1 MNKSELLEAVDKKFP
16 DVIQTASELIKIP
29 SRNPPGEE
37 KRCAEYIYSRL
48 EEFGLET
55 HLVSEPFSN
64 RPQVVALVRG
74 KNENTILLNGH
85 IDTVPEGD
93 AEDWSMD
100 PFSGKVKDDFLY
112 GRGSVD
118 MKSALAIMMHVTKFA
133 KTNGSVLLTFAVG
146 EERAEPGT
154 STLLSYIKRFN
165 LNIRYGLVLEPTA
178 LKVASCQKGAAWFR
192 IKLKGRSAHA
202 SAPDKGIN
210 AIEIASKVMH
220 AINDYRNVIVKRKHR
235 LADAPTC
242 TITMISGGFKENVI
256 PDKCE
261 LVIDRRLVPGESS
274 NMVEHELRPY
284 IDKLQLDY
292 EMDRIGSREPVEI
305 DDSAAIARAVID
317 ATNEATGTSTSIICF
332 QGATDNEHL
341 VASGMQSLVWGPGN
355 LNKAHAIDECISIS
369 EMKHATVALAL
380 LLNKLLV

>member
-1 MNKSELLEAVDKKFP
+1 MKKSDVLETVDEKFP
-16 DVIQTASELIKIP
+16 EIIQTASELIKIP

-37 KRCAEYIYSRL
+37 KHCAEYIYSRL
-48 EEFGLET
+48 KEFGLET

-64 RPQVVALVRG
+64 RPQVVALARG

-93 AEDWSMD
+93 PEDWSVD
-100 PFSGKVKDDFLY
+100 PFSGKVKDGFLY

-118 MKSALAIMMHVTKFA
+118 MKSALAIMMHIANIADVSG
-133 KTNGSVLLTFAVG
+133 NILLTFAVG
-146 EERAEPGT
+146 EERAELGT

-165 LNIRYGLVLEPTA
+165 LNIQYGLVLEPTA
-178 LKVASCQKGAAWFR
+178 LKVATCQKGAAWFR
-192 IKLKGRSAHA
+192 IKLKGRAAHA

-220 AINDYRNVIVKRKHR
+220 AINDYRNVITKRKHR
-235 LADAPTC
+235 LADPPTC
-242 TITMISGGFKENVI
+242 TTTMISGGFKENVI

-274 NMVEHELRPY
+274 SMVEHELRPF
-284 IDKLQLDY
+284 IDKLCLDY
-292 EMDRIGSREPVEI
+292 ELDKIGSREPVEI
-305 DDSAAIARAVID
+305 DDNVAIAKAVID

-332 QGATDNEHL
+332 PGATDNEHL

-355 LNKAHAIDECISIS
+355 LNKAHAIDECISID
-369 EMKHATVALAL
+369 EIKQATVALAL
-380 LLNKLLV
+380 LLNKLLI